1 MSGSRRVASCRG
13 DPAPPP
19 PCRPCRG
26 RGLTVG
32 ADAELEHE
40 QRKLAEFYARLDEL
54 RERAARDL
62 DRVRRTPPT
71 GTPGSRSERDAF
83 AALHAERLAQLRAV
97 EERLCFGRLDRADG
111 RRHHIGR
118 VGLADD
124 DQRQLLVDWRAPAAE
139 PFYQATAASP
149 QGLLLRR
156 HITSQGRRVTAIADD
171 VLDLDAVDDVDPSTL
186 SGESS
191 LLAALN
197 ARRTGRMR
205 DIVATIQAEQDR
217 IIRAPLP
224 GVLVVQGGPGTGKT
238 AVALHRA
245 AYLLYTHRER
255 IARSGV
261 LLVGPNPVFLRY
273 IGQVLPSLGE
283 TGAVLAT
290 PGTLF
295 PGIEATGREPPE
307 TAALKGDLRMA
318 DVVAEA
324 VRRRQ
329 RVPPKPLRLDVDG
342 TVITLRPTAVAES
355 RTRARRSRRP
365 HNEAR
370 TVFVRDLL
378 NHLAQRLARA
388 RGTELDEDNR
398 ADLLGDLRDSRDV
411 RREVNL
417 AWMPLTPQ
425 KLLAD
430 LYADPGQLAA
440 VAPHLSEPQRRQLH
454 RPRGSAWTTADV
466 PLLDEAAEL
475 LGEDDSEESLR
486 QARASADRRAELEY
500 ARGVLQM
507 TGAGE
512 MLTAETLVDRYASDG
527 PVLTVAERAATDRT
541 WTFGHVVVDEAQ
553 ELSPMQWRL
562 LFRRCP
568 SRSLTVVGDVAQTGS
583 LGGATDWGQVLEPH
597 AADRWRVEELT
608 VNYRTPQ
615 QIMEVATDVLAEAGV
630 PVAPPRSAREA
641 TTPPVAQRVKAG
653 DQGAVVEA
661 VRREI
666 DHLGEGRLA
675 VLTSARLVDRL
686 GVALREAL
694 PPGSV
699 ATGADALGAAVSVLG
714 VADVKGLEF
723 DSVVLVEPAE
733 ILEGSP
739 RGAADLYVALTR
751 PTQRLRVLHSGRLP
765 RGLRRLSVVTR

>member
-1 MSGSRRVASCRG
+1 MT
-13 DPAPPP
+13 PQ
-19 PCRPCRG
+19 
-26 RGLTVG
+26 
-32 ADAELEHE
+32 AELEAE
-40 QRKLAEFYARLDEL
+40 QRRVDEFYARLDEL
-54 RERAARDL
+54 RERAAGDL
-62 DRVRRTPPT
+62 DRVRRTPSA
-71 GTPGSRSERDAF
+71 GTPGSLSERDAF

-97 EERLCFGRLDRADG
+97 EDRLCFGRLDRADG

-118 VGLADD
+118 LGLTDD

-139 PFYQATAASP
+139 PFYQATAAEP
-149 QGLLLRR
+149 RGVVRRR
-156 HITSQGRRVTAIADD
+156 HLTTRGRRVVGLADD
-171 VLDLDAVDDVDPSTL
+171 VLDLDALGVAADAGTL
-186 SGESS
+186 SGESA

-197 ARRTGRMR
+197 AKRTGRMG

-217 IIRAPLP
+217 IIRAPLQ

-245 AYLLYTHRER
+245 AYLLYTHRDR

-290 PGTLF
+290 PATLF
-295 PGIEATGREPPE
+295 PGLDATAREDAR

-318 DVVAEA
+318 EVVAAA
-324 VRRRQ
+324 VRQRQ
-329 RVPPKPLRLDVDG
+329 RVPAKPLRLDVDG
-342 TVITLRPTAVAES
+342 TVITLRPAAVAES

-388 RGTELDEDNR
+388 RGTELD
-398 ADLLGDLRDSRDV
+398 ADSRPELLAELRESRDV

-417 AWMPLTPQ
+417 AWMPVTPQ
-425 KLLAD
+425 KLLTD
-430 LYADPGQLAA
+430 LYADAERLRAAAPDLTDDERRLLA
-440 VAPHLSEPQRRQLH
+440 
-454 RPRGSAWTTADV
+454 RPRGSAWTAADV

-475 LGEDDSEESLR
+475 LGEDDSAERAR
-486 QARASADRRAELEY
+486 QAGLAAERRSELEY
-500 ARGVLQM
+500 ARAVLDM

-512 MLTAETLVDRYASDG
+512 MVTAETLADRYASQRST
-527 PVLTVAERAATDRT
+527 LTVAERAGTDRT

-568 SRSLTVVGDVAQTGS
+568 SRSFTVVGDVAQTGS
-583 LGGATDWGQVLEPH
+583 LGGATDWGQVLDPH
-597 AADRWRVEELT
+597 AAGRWRVEELT

-630 PVAPPRSAREA
+630 PVPPPRSAREA
-641 TTPPVAQRVKAG
+641 TTPPTALRVAPG
-653 DQGAVVEA
+653 DLDAVASV
-661 VRREI
+661 VRDELGELGE
-666 DHLGEGRLA
+666 LGEGRLA
-675 VLTSARLVDRL
+675 VLAPFPLVEPL
-686 GVALREAL
+686 AAALAAAL

-699 ATGADALGAAVSVLG
+699 ATGTDALVQPVSVLA
-714 VADVKGLEF
+714 VAEAKGLEF
-723 DSVVLVEPAE
+723 DVVVLVEPGEVLAA
-733 ILEGSP
+733 SP

-751 PTQRLRVLHSGRLP
+751 PTQRLRVLHSEPLP
-765 RGLRRLSVVTR
+765 PGLRRLRQESRRSPQRQA